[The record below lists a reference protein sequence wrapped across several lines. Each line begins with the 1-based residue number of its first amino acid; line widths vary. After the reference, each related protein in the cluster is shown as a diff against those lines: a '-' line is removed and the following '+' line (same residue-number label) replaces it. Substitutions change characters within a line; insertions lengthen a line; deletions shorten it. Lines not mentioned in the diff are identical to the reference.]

1 MISFV
6 QTENENT
13 KIGNFFKLKIEKN
26 RKFLKMLLNFK
37 MTLYFFFFRQ
47 VLNFNASKFRK

>member
-26 RKFLKMLLNFK
+26 RKFLKNVFEFQNDLIFLLFQ
-37 MTLYFFFFRQ
+37 TSFEF
-47 VLNFNASKFRK
+47 